1 MTIGANALCAP
12 QWRSF
17 LQLLGHEWS
26 AGQPSQALH
35 QQMCRRGRAL
45 ADLHPLPAVTGLL
58 PLEQAMNEVWN
69 ALQWGWVRLHD
80 QGIELYLVH
89 HGAPLVDAFGAGS
102 VDWSVGLLEGVY
114 QRWFEQ
120 AGANGL
126 RLRARSHGVSPLAHE
141 FTLSADLGSSADPSA
156 PAQPTPAAHPGA

>member
-1 MTIGANALCAP
+1 MTIRAPALCAP
-12 QWRSF
+12 QWQSF
-17 LQLLGHEWS
+17 LQLLGQEW
-26 AGQPSQALH
+26 AASQSSKALH
-35 QQMCRRGRAL
+35 QQMLRRGRAL

-80 QGIELYLVH
+80 QGNALHLVH
-89 HGAPLVDAFGAGS
+89 HGAPLVDAFGVGS
-102 VDWSVGLLEGVY
+102 VDWTVGLLEGVY

-126 RLRARSHGVSPLAHE
+126 RLRALSHGVSPLAHE
-141 FTLSADLGSSADPSA
+141 FTLSADPGSSGDPLA
-156 PAQPTPAAHPGA
+156 TAQPTPAANPGA